1 MKQYKKRTVALVL
14 ASVVTVVGAFGAEN
28 YKNSL
33 MSLKFDEG
41 SDKSVKMTLLT
52 KQRYDNNINI
62 IKKDAVTYVVTL
74 PETDSQVNS
83 DYELGDNVESVDI
96 KTLPYTKSK
105 TGGTRITVKL
115 TENIPLFTKTSL
127 YLPADSQ
134 GQLETALVTEPAP
147 PVKTPE
153 PKPEPVRREPVNT
166 IHSGSGVDQ
175 TSAVDINKS
184 VKQFQPSK
192 PAAPAVEKPVEINQE
207 EEKTDRTKEVMNWLL
222 GIALVIVASV
232 YLFLKAKD
240 KIADITG
247 EQTKLDLSDEPKT
260 EKKKKPEKINT
271 AIKNLDRKYS
281 NPVKMP
287 VTPPPQAASAA
298 EDEPEM

>member
-134 GQLETALVTEPAP
+134 GQIETTLVTEPEP
-147 PVKTPE
+147 PVE
-153 PKPEPVRREPVNT
+153 NPKPAPQPVRREPVNT

-175 TSAVDINKS
+175 T
-184 VKQFQPSK
+184 
-192 PAAPAVEKPVEINQE
+192 
-207 EEKTDRTKEVMNWLL
+207 
-222 GIALVIVASV
+222 
-232 YLFLKAKD
+232 
-240 KIADITG
+240 
-247 EQTKLDLSDEPKT
+247 
-260 EKKKKPEKINT
+260 
-271 AIKNLDRKYS
+271 
-281 NPVKMP
+281 
-287 VTPPPQAASAA
+287 
-298 EDEPEM
+298 